1 MKIVIFAGGIGT
13 RMWPLSRENSPKQF
27 DQIFNGKSTIQLAW
41 DRVAPIFGSE
51 NIYIQTTKIYQ
62 KIIQRQ
68 LPKLPKKNIFLEP
81 ARRDVG
87 PAVCFAVNKLNELKY
102 SGPMAIVWADHLMD
116 RISEFRDGLKTG
128 KKLIENDSDRFI
140 FMAERPR
147 FANNNL
153 GWIHV
158 GEKSGEISPPHQK
171 IRNNKNGKLLKKGD
185 NKEFWC
191 GGKRAYYKFKGW
203 KYKPKKSVCDK
214 MFKSGDYFWNPGYFI
229 TSLDFITDC
238 YKKLA
243 PEIYKC
249 VTSGKYENCPKLS
262 FDSAI
267 IEKVDLKNA
276 VILKTNMGWSDPGT
290 LYALKEALEESS
302 DANVTKGNIYNLGT
316 ADSLVYNLD
325 NKKILTTVDLKGM
338 VVVNTEDAIVV
349 VHKDNVVRIS
359 ELVREMKSKKLDKY
373 L

>member
-27 DQIFNGKSTIQLAW
+27 DQIFAGRSTIQLAY
-41 DRVAPIFGSE
+41 DRVAPVFGSQ

-62 KIIQRQ
+62 KIIQKQ

-87 PAVCFAVNKLNELKY
+87 PAVCFSVNEFKKLGY

-116 RISEFRDGLKTG
+116 RVSEFREGLKTG
-128 KKLIENDSDRFI
+128 KKLIEKEPNRFV

-158 GEKSGEISPPHQK
+158 GEKAGEM
-171 IRNNKNGKLLKKGD
+171 GKT
-185 NKEFWC
+185 EYF
-191 GGKRAYYKFKGW
+191 KFKGW
-203 KYKPKKSVCDK
+203 KYKPKKALCDK

-229 TSLDFITDC
+229 TSLDFITEC

-249 VTSGKYENCPKLS
+249 VTSGKYNDCPKLS

-267 IEKVDLKNA
+267 IEKVNLKNA

-302 DANVTKGNIYNLGT
+302 DGNVTKGNVHHLGTTDSLIYNLEH
-316 ADSLVYNLD
+316 
-325 NKKILTTVDLKGM
+325 KKVVTTVDLKGM

-359 ELVREMKSKKLDKY
+359 ELVREMKNKKLDKY

>member
-1 MKIVIFAGGIGT
+1 MKVIIFAGGIGT

-27 DQIFNGKSTIQLAW
+27 DQIFAGRSTIQLAYG
-41 DRVAPIFGSE
+41 RVAPVFGNE

-62 KIIQRQ
+62 KIIQKQ

-87 PAVCFAVNKLNELKY
+87 PAVYFAVNKLKELKY

-116 RISEFRDGLKTG
+116 RVGEFRGGLKTG
-128 KKLIENDSDRFI
+128 KKLIEKDPNRFI

-158 GEKSGEISPPHQK
+158 GEKAGEI
-171 IRNNKNGKLLKKGD
+171 NKY
-185 NKEFWC
+185 E
-191 GGKRAYYKFKGW
+191 YYKFKGW
-203 KYKPKKSVCDK
+203 KYKPKKELCDK

-229 TSLDFITDC
+229 TSLEFITDC
-238 YKKLA
+238 YQKLA
-243 PEIYKC
+243 PEIYSC

-302 DANVTKGNIYNLGT
+302 EGNVTKGNVYNLGT
-316 ADSLVYNLD
+316 TDSLIYNLE
-325 NKKILTTVDLKGM
+325 NKKVVTTVDLKGM

-359 ELVREMKSKKLDKY
+359 ELVREMKNKKLDKY

>member
-1 MKIVIFAGGIGT
+1 MKVIIFAGGIGT

-41 DRVAPIFGSE
+41 DRVAPVFDAD
-51 NIYIQTTKIYQ
+51 NIYIQTTKLYQ
-62 KIIQRQ
+62 KIIQKQ
-68 LPKLPKKNIFLEP
+68 LPKLSKKNIFLEP

-87 PAVCFAVNKLNELKY
+87 PAVCFAVNQLNKMKY
-102 SGPMAIVWADHLMD
+102 SGPIAIVWADHLMD
-116 RISEFRDGLKTG
+116 RVGEFREGLKTG
-128 KKLIENDSDRFI
+128 KKLIEKDPNRFI

-158 GEKSGEISPPHQK
+158 GEKSGEI
-171 IRNNKNGKLLKKGD
+171 NKH
-185 NKEFWC
+185 
-191 GGKRAYYKFKGW
+191 AYYKFKGW
-203 KYKPKKSVCDK
+203 KYKPKKALCDK

-229 TSLDFITDC
+229 TSLEFITDC

-243 PEIYKC
+243 PEIYKR
-249 VTSGKYENCPKLS
+249 VTSGKYNDCPKFS

-302 DANVTKGNIYNLGT
+302 EGNVTKGNVYNLGT
-316 ADSLVYNLD
+316 TDSLIYNLE
-325 NKKILTTVDLKGM
+325 NKRVVTTVDLKGM

-359 ELVREMKSKKLDKY
+359 ELVKEMKSKKMDKY